1 MSGRAWGSLGLVG
14 LFVGVV
20 AARLAVGPDGYGLR
34 ELSSPFVVLRVHAV
48 GIASLAGAALS
59 LAGLLMQGLF
69 RNPLAEPGILGIGA
83 GANLGG
89 MLAMTF
95 TGALASRWQS
105 ALPPELYLAVGAIFG
120 AWAVLAVLLSVMRR
134 RLDPVS
140 VLLVGVVLTMFLG
153 SVGAVFRALIAD
165 RWELSRAILAF
176 TMGDVTGKGVRHL
189 LLAAPLVFTG
199 ALATWLLGPELDLL
213 ASGEEEAAS
222 LGVDVARVRLW
233 AVIWTAVLVAA
244 AVSVGG
250 AVPFVGLLVPQ
261 MLRHLFGYHHRD
273 LVFRSL
279 LLGAILLVACDGLSV
294 AVDSAN
300 QIPLGGITGLIGAPL
315 FFVLLLRARA
325 NNAFG

>member
-1 MSGRAWGSLGLVG
+1 MSRRAWGSLGLVG
-14 LFVGVV
+14 LLVVVVG
-20 AARLAVGPDGYGLR
+20 ARLLVGPGGYGWS
-34 ELSSPFVVLRVHAV
+34 ELSSPFLSLRAHAI

-59 LAGLLMQGLF
+59 LSGLLMQGLF

-95 TGALASRWQS
+95 AGALAKRWS
-105 ALPPELYLAVGAIFG
+105 STLPQELYLALGAILG
-120 AWAVLAVLLSVMRR
+120 AWVVLAVLLSVMRR
-134 RLDPVS
+134 QLDPVS

-176 TMGDVTGKGVRHL
+176 TMGDVTGKGMRHL

-213 ASGEEEAAS
+213 ASGEEEASS
-222 LGVDVARVRLW
+222 LGVDVSRVRLW
-233 AVIWTAVLVAA
+233 AVIWTSVLVAA
-244 AVSVGG
+244 AVAIGG

-261 MLRHLFGYHHRD
+261 ILRRLFGYQHRA
-273 LVFRSL
+273 LVFRAL

-294 AVDSAN
+294 AVDSVN
-300 QIPLGGITGLIGAPL
+300 LIPLGGITGLLGAPV
-315 FFVLLLRARA
+315 FFFLLLRARA
-325 NNAFG
+325 NNFG